1 MRGGREVHVGRLYD
15 AVQEIDRVCHA
26 RGLDVVRVKGQI
38 SMECGFFLA
47 IIFPSTPDDPEK
59 LARLREVTTQMLD
72 FDPGA

>member
-1 MRGGREVHVGRLYD
+1 VGRLYD
-15 AVQEIDRVCHA
+15 AVQEIDRVCYA

-59 LARLREVTTQMLD
+59 LDRLRKVTSQILEYD
-72 FDPGA
+72 IGA